1 MTEKVIYA
9 LKREEYEG
17 YITQIFQNRSCALDY
32 LYTFLK
38 DKDPEVYLT
47 TFSYLCEYF
56 SILYQFEN
64 LLEDVT
70 VASTW
75 DASHER
81 WIVEE
86 AMALSMVV
94 HVHALHTCTKELLN
108 HNISFS
114 LH

>member
-9 LKREEYEG
+9 LKREEYDD
-17 YITQIFQNRSCALDY
+17 YINQIFQNRSCALEY
-32 LYTFLK
+32 FYTFLK
-38 DKDPEVYLT
+38 EKDPEVHLSP
-47 TFSYLCEYF
+47 FSYLCEYF

-70 VASTW
+70 LASAW

-81 WIVEE
+81 WIVDE
-86 AMALSMVV
+86 AMALSVVV
-94 HVHALHTCTKELLN
+94 HVHALHTCTNELLN